1 MVALV
6 LLGGS
11 WAFADDYSFNAS
23 DWAYT
28 GDGGR
33 IAQANISVDGNVI
46 TLANVSGDNN
56 AALKYGSA
64 TSYTF
69 SHTATR
75 LVIKGTNLSTDV
87 SKHAIWWLNN
97 GNNGSSQSPALA
109 TEAGG
114 TVTLTWNLAQ
124 FPYAM
129 RKNTLHNWTLSSAG
143 TSTIFGLTPATM
155 GSDVTITDI
164 QWECVSEGYT
174 FCAEDWAHTGDAG
187 RIAQANIS
195 VDGNVITLANV
206 SGDNNA
212 ALEFNGTNEY
222 LFPRSLA
229 SITITGTNLST
240 TAGQH
245 AFWWL
250 NGANNA
256 GSINATAVSEA
267 GGKQTVTWDL
277 TAIEASMRPTII
289 GEWEMLTKPA
299 FLDINWRFS
308 TVFGLTPA
316 MAGNVTITDIQLTM
330 VDDANIV
337 TRTTAMDSFG
347 TICLPKQALP
357 SGATIYSVEAIST
370 NNLTLTALPAN
381 SFMSAGTPYIFKA
394 TQDNPTFT
402 MSGEAVSE
410 PVAALGLVGTFT
422 AITAPK
428 GDSYFVLSGNKLYN
442 VDADANVTVGANRAY
457 IDLTAVPVGGDVK
470 AEGDYLTL
478 VGFVATGID
487 ELKSEGVKSETI
499 FDLSGRRVVDSKLN
513 RGLYI
518 INGRRLLS
526 NNTQYAYSRFISYN
540 NEKESIY
547 NS

>member
-1 MVALV
+1 MKTKRLLLMAAFV

-11 WAFADDYSFNAS
+11 WAFADDYTFNAS

-33 IAQANISVDGNVI
+33 IAQANISVDGNVV
-46 TLANVSGDNN
+46 TLKGVNANNN

-64 TSYTF
+64 TTYTF
-69 SHTATR
+69 AHTATR

-97 GNNGSSQSPALA
+97 GNNNSSQSPVSAIK
-109 TEAGG
+109 TDG

-129 RKNTLHNWTLSSAG
+129 RKNTLHNWTLSNAG

-164 QWECVSEGYT
+164 QWDCASEAYT
-174 FCAEDWAHTGDAG
+174 FRAEDWAHTGDVT
-187 RIAQANIS
+187 RITQDKIS
-195 VDGNVITLANV
+195 VSGNVITLANV
-206 SGDNNA
+206 SGNNNA
-212 ALEFNGTNEY
+212 ALEFDGMNEY

-229 SITITGTNLST
+229 TITITGTNLST
-240 TAGQH
+240 DFTKH

-267 GGKQTVTWDL
+267 DGRQSITWDL
-277 TAIEASMRPTII
+277 TAISAEMRPTII

-299 FLDINWRFS
+299 YLTENWKHS
-308 TVFGLTPA
+308 TLFGLTPA
-316 MAGNVTITDIQLTM
+316 VDGDVTITDIQLTM

-337 TRTTAMDSFG
+337 TRTTANGGFG

-357 SGATIYSVEAIST
+357 SGATIYSVEAISA
-370 NNLTLTALPAN
+370 NNLSLTALPAN
-381 SFMSAGTPYIFKA
+381 SYMSAGTPYIYKA

-410 PVAALGLVGTFT
+410 PVATLGLVGTFT
-422 AITAPK
+422 EIFAPK

-442 VDADANVTVGANRAY
+442 VDDDANVTVGPNRAY
-457 IDLTAVPVGGDVK
+457 IDLTAVPQSNVK
-470 AEGDYLTL
+470 AGDDYLTL
-478 VGFVATGID
+478 VGFEATGI
-487 ELKSEGVKSETI
+487 EQLRNEGAKNETV
-499 FDLSGRRVVDSKLN
+499 FDLSGRQIVNGKLN
-513 RGLYI
+513 RGMYI
-518 INGRRLLS
+518 VNG
-526 NNTQYAYSRFISYN
+526 
-540 NEKESIY
+540 KKVVVK
-547 NS
+547 

>member
-1 MVALV
+1 MKTKRLLLMAAFV

-11 WAFADDYSFNAS
+11 WAFADDYTFNAS

-33 IAQANISVDGNVI
+33 IAQENISVDGNVI
-46 TLANVSGDNN
+46 TLKGVNANNN

-69 SHTATR
+69 AHTATR

-97 GNNGSSQSPALA
+97 GNNGTSQTPVSA
-109 TEAGG
+109 TEANGV
-114 TVTLTWNLAQ
+114 VTLTWNLAQ

-129 RKNTLHNWTLSSAG
+129 RKNTLHNWTLSNAG

-164 QWECVSEGYT
+164 QWDCASEAYT
-174 FCAEDWAHTGDAG
+174 FRAEDWAHTGDVT
-187 RIAQANIS
+187 RITQDKIS
-195 VDGNVITLANV
+195 VSGNVITLANV
-206 SGDNNA
+206 SGANNA
-212 ALEFNGTNEY
+212 ALEFDGVNEY

-229 SITITGTNLST
+229 TITITGTNLST
-240 TAGQH
+240 TASQH

-256 GSINATAVSEA
+256 GSIIATAVSEA
-267 GGKQTVTWDL
+267 DGKQSITWDL
-277 TAIEASMRPTII
+277 TAISAEMRPTII

-299 FLDINWRFS
+299 YLTENWKHS
-308 TVFGLTPA
+308 TLFGLTPA
-316 MAGNVTITDIQLTM
+316 VDGDVTITDIQLTM

-337 TRTTAMDSFG
+337 TRTTAAGNFG

-357 SGATIYSVEAIST
+357 SGATIYSIEAISA
-370 NNLTLTALPAN
+370 NNLTLTVLPAE
-381 SFMSAGTPYIFKA
+381 SYMSAGTPYIFKA

-410 PVAALGLVGTFT
+410 PVATLGLVGTFT
-422 AITAPK
+422 EIFAPK

-442 VDADANVTVGANRAY
+442 VDADANVTVGPNRAY
-457 IDLTAVPVGGDVK
+457 IDLTAVPMANEVK
-470 AEGDYLTL
+470 PGGDYLTL
-478 VGFVATGID
+478 VGYEATGI
-487 ELKSEGVKSETI
+487 EQLRNEGAKNETF
-499 FDLSGRRVVDSKLN
+499 FDLSGRQIVNGKLN

-518 INGRRLLS
+518 VNGKK
-526 NNTQYAYSRFISYN
+526 IVV
-540 NEKESIY
+540 K
-547 NS
+547 

>member
-1 MVALV
+1 MRTKRLLWVAALV

-11 WAFADDYSFNAS
+11 WAFAEDYTFKAS

-33 IAQANISVDGNVI
+33 IAQANISVAGNVI
-46 TLANVSGDNN
+46 TLKGVNANNN
-56 AALKYGSA
+56 AALKYGST

-69 SHTATR
+69 AHTATR

-97 GNNGSSQSPALA
+97 GNNNSSQSPVLA
-109 TEAGG
+109 TETDG

-129 RKNTLHNWTLSSAG
+129 RKNTLHNWTLSNAG

-164 QWECVSEGYT
+164 KWECASEAYT
-174 FCAEDWAHTGDAG
+174 FHAEDWAHTGDRA
-187 RIAQANIS
+187 RITQDKIS
-195 VDGNVITLANV
+195 VSGNVITLADV
-206 SGDNNA
+206 SGANNA
-212 ALEFNGTNEY
+212 ALEFDGVNEY

-256 GSINATAVSEA
+256 GSINATDVSEA
-267 GGKQTVTWDL
+267 DGKQSITWDL
-277 TAIEASMRPTII
+277 TAINAEMRPTII

-299 FLDINWRFS
+299 FLSETWRHS
-308 TVFGLTPA
+308 TLFGLTPA
-316 MAGNVTITDIQLTM
+316 VDGNVTITDIQLTM

-337 TRTTAMDSFG
+337 TRTTANGSFG

-357 SGATIYSVEAIST
+357 SGATIYSVEAISA

-381 SFMSAGTPYIFKA
+381 SYMSAGTPYIYKA

-410 PVAALGLVGTFT
+410 PVAATGLVGTFT
-422 AITAPK
+422 EINAPK

-442 VDADANVTVGANRAY
+442 VDEAANVTVGANRAY
-457 IDLTAVPVGGDVK
+457 IDLTAVPTGGSVK
-470 AEGDYLTL
+470 AGTASLAL
-478 VGFVATGID
+478 VGYTATGIS
-487 ELKSEGVKSETI
+487 LASEVTSQKNDVIVNLAGQRLQHPV
-499 FDLSGRRVVDSKLN
+499 
-513 RGLYI
+513 RGINI
-518 INGRRLLS
+518 ING
-526 NNTQYAYSRFISYN
+526 
-540 NEKESIY
+540 KKVVVK
-547 NS
+547 